1 MKTNLTE
8 LVFILDRSGS
18 MSGLESDTIG
28 GFNSLIEKQ
37 KSEDGEC
44 FVTTVL
50 FDHENEIVHD
60 RIALSEI
67 SKMTEK
73 EYYTRGT
80 TALLDAMGTTIKH
93 IEKIQKYAR
102 KEDRPEKT
110 LFIITTDGYEN
121 ASRKFSLKEV
131 KKLVEQK
138 KEIGWE
144 FLFLGANIDAV
155 ETARDFGIA
164 EDRAVTYLSDDI
176 GTKTIFQN
184 LSSAVSFSRAGKDIT
199 REWKSEIEEDYEKR
213 KQFDLR
219 VSTKTKKATKF
230 LKSIDKTE
238 NTFYNYS
245 VSGSP
250 DTLYLIWKNNSS
262 TR

>member
-102 KEDRPEKT
+102 KEDRPQKHF
-110 LFIITTDGYEN
+110 LLSPPTD
-121 ASRKFSLKEV
+121 RK
-131 KKLVEQK
+131 
-138 KEIGWE
+138 
-144 FLFLGANIDAV
+144 
-155 ETARDFGIA
+155 R
-164 EDRAVTYLSDDI
+164 
-176 GTKTIFQN
+176 
-184 LSSAVSFSRAGKDIT
+184 
-199 REWKSEIEEDYEKR
+199 KSE
-213 KQFDLR
+213 
-219 VSTKTKKATKF
+219 V
-230 LKSIDKTE
+230 
-238 NTFYNYS
+238 
-245 VSGSP
+245 
-250 DTLYLIWKNNSS
+250 
-262 TR
+262 